1 MLNISINDDLT
12 NEIKFFCK
20 KEDCSIADFFVAS
33 FNVLLQRY
41 AGQGSVFFDQLL
53 IQEEGDI
60 ENCSNSNVIAKNC
73 STQLISNAVF
83 LDFLKTQQHA
93 LSDAVLSDKLKEAVV
108 ADGGYHKD
116 SGSIDYLK
124 SIIVIQ
130 SLDSSLAIDNV
141 INQLFKRGDF
151 FHIGLLLKSTESFVE
166 AAILYNP
173 VVIDEKYLTAFKHH
187 FAILLQAIVANPV
200 ADVGSYNILTST
212 EFNSIIYDFNNTITA
227 YPKDKTL
234 HSLFEEQVERNP
246 QAVALLKGIN
256 YVTYDELNKKANKLA
271 RHLISKGVQ
280 PQDNVGLIVTRNFD
294 MIIGMLGILKAG
306 GAYVPIDN
314 DYPVD
319 RQQYIYNH
327 SSAKIIIAD
336 ADYPVK
342 DVIDPDSYV
351 RIDLTLNGDLD
362 ESNPLVNISS
372 KQLAY
377 IIYTSGSTGQPKGVM
392 IEHHSAVNLVLWVN
406 KTFDVNHDDKLLFVT
421 SMCFDLS
428 VYDIFGMLAA
438 GGTLVIADK
447 REIKNIKTLQDMLV
461 LHQITF
467 WDSVPT
473 TMDYLVKN
481 LEKDKIDYSCTSV
494 KTVFLSGDWIP
505 VDLPAGVKRFFPET
519 QVVSLGGAT
528 EGTVWSNYF
537 IVDENSQMGSSIPY
551 GKPIDNNF
559 FYILNEH
566 LQPVPLNVAGDL
578 YIGGVGVARGYA
590 NDIQKTKASFIPDPF
605 NSEAGGIMYKTGDLG
620 RMMPDFNMEFIGR
633 KDNQVKINGF
643 RVELGEIEN
652 ALKGNSQ
659 IANAVVLAKNDQ
671 YGNKRLVCYV
681 VPKSNVFE
689 REKVVAFLKKTLP
702 EYMIPAIWIDLKELP
717 LTSNGK
723 IDRKSLL
730 SLDDASLAK
739 QKLVEQPTTMTEQ
752 ILYNIW
758 NDYLNLKISGIND
771 NFFELGGHSL
781 MAVQMLSQYKKIT
794 GKMFSLDV
802 LYQYSDIKALAKFVD
817 NASNKYNYKYLVPIK
832 AKGSNDPLYIIQG
845 DSGNVLNFS
854 NLIRYIDKEQ
864 PLYGLKA
871 IGLDGINAPFEN
883 LTDIANHYINEI
895 IQHNPSG
902 PYLLAGYSSGAYVAV
917 EMRKLMSAA
926 GMRVKLLI
934 IDADAGMTEY
944 KQKYKLI
951 PKKIKR
957 HYPEILNLLKSSFL
971 QPSAKIK
978 NNFSSITS
986 YFLNN
991 GADKQPLTVDMLYN
1005 DKAIK
1010 NKRNQAFKNYKIE
1023 PFDDKVYLLKA
1034 KISVHY
1040 VDYGKFLGWERYAKQ
1055 GVDLFEVPGD
1065 HFSILLPPYVEEFT
1079 SVLQRNINDTKDLL
1093 LRTA

>member
-20 KEDCSIADFFVAS
+20 REDCTVADFFIAA

-41 AGQGSVFFDQLL
+41 TGQESVFFDHILMHDDDSKHDSSDNITIKDFNVQLT
-53 IQEEGDI
+53 
-60 ENCSNSNVIAKNC
+60 SNS
-73 STQLISNAVF
+73 VF
-83 LDFLKTQQHA
+83 LDFLKVQQHT
-93 LSDAVLSDKLKEAVV
+93 LSEATVSDSLKQA
-108 ADGGYHKD
+108 APSDGIF
-116 SGSIDYLK
+116 SGDKVNIDYLK
-124 SIIVIQ
+124 SIFVVQ
-130 SLDSSLAIDNV
+130 SLENSPEINSIINRLSSQPNL
-141 INQLFKRGDF
+141 
-151 FHIGLLLKSTESFVE
+151 FHIGLILKQTDSFVE

-173 VVIDEKYLTAFKHH
+173 VVADDKYLTAFKHH
-187 FAILLQAIVANPV
+187 FVILLQSIIANPI
-200 ADVGSYNILTST
+200 AHVGSYNILTST
-212 EFNSIIYDFNNTITA
+212 EFNSIIHDFNNTITA

-246 QAVALLKGIN
+246 QAIALLKGIN
-256 YVTYDELNKKANKLA
+256 YVTYDDLNKKANKLA
-271 RHLISKGVQ
+271 RYLIKIGVQ
-280 PQDNVGLIVTRNFD
+280 PQDNVGLLVTRNFD
-294 MIIGMLGILKAG
+294 MIVGMLGILKAG
-306 GAYVPIDN
+306 GAYVPIDH

-319 RQQYIYNH
+319 RQQYIYSH
-327 SSAKIIIAD
+327 SSAKIIVAD

-342 DVIDPDSYV
+342 DMIDPNSYV
-351 RIDLTLNGDLD
+351 RIDLTINSDLD
-362 ESNPLVNISS
+362 ESNPLVSISS

-447 REIKNIKTLQDMLV
+447 REIKNVKTLQDMLC

-481 LEKDKIDYSCTSV
+481 LEKERIDYSCTSL

-505 VDLPAGVKRFFPET
+505 VDLPAGIKKFFPET
-519 QVVSLGGAT
+519 KVVSLGGAT
-528 EGTVWSNYF
+528 EGTVWSNYYV
-537 IVDENSQMGSSIPY
+537 VDENSKIGTSIPY

-559 FYILNEH
+559 FYILNEY
-566 LQPVPLNVAGDL
+566 LQPMPLNVAGNL

-590 NDIQKTKASFIPDPF
+590 NDIQKTNASFIPDPF
-605 NSEAGGIMYKTGDLG
+605 NKKAGGIMYKTGDLG
-620 RMMPDFNMEFIGR
+620 RMMPDYNMEFIGR

-643 RVELGEIEN
+643 RIELGEIEN
-652 ALKGNSQ
+652 ALKSNPQ

-671 YGNKRLVCYV
+671 YGNKRLVCYLV
-681 VPKSNVFE
+681 SKGNVFE
-689 REKVVAFLKKTLP
+689 HDKIISFLKKSLP
-702 EYMIPAIWIDLKELP
+702 DYMIPAIWIDLKELP

-723 IDRKSLL
+723 IDRNSLS
-730 SLDDASLAK
+730 SLDDALLAK
-739 QKLVEQPTTMTEQ
+739 QKSLEQPGTITEQ

-758 NDYLNLKISGIND
+758 SDYLNLKVSGIND
-771 NFFELGGHSL
+771 SFFELGGHSL

-794 GKMFSLDV
+794 GKTFPLDV
-802 LYQYSDIKALAKFVD
+802 LYQYSDIKALAKYVD
-817 NASNKYNYKYLVPIK
+817 NDSNKYNYRYLVPIK
-832 AKGSNDPLYIIQG
+832 AKGNNDPLYIIQG

-854 NLIRYIDKEQ
+854 NLIKYIDKEQ

-883 LTDIANHYINEI
+883 LTDIANHYIEEI
-895 IQHNPSG
+895 VQHNPVG

-917 EMRKLMSAA
+917 EMRKQMSAV
-926 GMRVKLLI
+926 GKQVKLLI

-957 HYPEILNLLKSSFL
+957 HYPEILTFLKSSFL
-971 QPSAKIK
+971 QPSNTIK
-978 NNFSSITS
+978 NNFSNISS
-986 YFLNN
+986 YFSNN
-991 GADKQPLTVDMLYN
+991 VVDKQSLIEEVSYAE
-1005 DKAIK
+1005 KAIK
-1010 NKRNQAFKNYKIE
+1010 NKRIQAFKNYKIE

-1040 VDYGKFLGWERYAKQ
+1040 IDYGKFLGWEQYAKQ
-1055 GVDLFEVPGD
+1055 GVNLVEVPGD
-1065 HFSILLPPYVEEFT
+1065 HFSMLLPPYVEEFT